1 MINKMKRTTIK
12 AKPAPYPYPFVP
24 DKFITSCLHLIY
36 ANTSYVSVRDVYG
49 RLTSFLH
56 FHADFLLAGNFYST
70 ILLFSADC
78 KMHEQLSRKNGEN
91 MPYHVKIDAFEGPL
105 DLLLHLVHRL
115 EIDIYDI
122 PVAEITE
129 QYLNYIHAMQE
140 LELDVA
146 SEYLVMAA
154 TLLQIKSK
162 MLLPKQDLEMDEE
175 PDAEPEEDPREEL
188 MRRLLEYRK
197 YKEAAS
203 ELRQLELER
212 NLMFTK
218 PPSDLSDFMADPSL
232 VQPDL
237 DVNLYDMLGAFQK
250 LMRRKRL
257 QKPLPAK
264 ITREELTLEDAIAA
278 VLNTLRQRGRTSFF
292 ELFPYHD
299 KEQIVV
305 TFLAILELMKRKAI
319 IVEQERNFADIFLM
333 ERK

>member
-1 MINKMKRTTIK
+1 
-12 AKPAPYPYPFVP
+12 
-24 DKFITSCLHLIY
+24 
-36 ANTSYVSVRDVYG
+36 
-49 RLTSFLH
+49 
-56 FHADFLLAGNFYST
+56 GNFYST

-175 PDAEPEEDPREEL
+175 PDAEPEEDPRE
-188 MRRLLEYRK
+188 
-197 YKEAAS
+197 
-203 ELRQLELER
+203 
-212 NLMFTK
+212 
-218 PPSDLSDFMADPSL
+218 
-232 VQPDL
+232 
-237 DVNLYDMLGAFQK
+237 
-250 LMRRKRL
+250 
-257 QKPLPAK
+257 
-264 ITREELTLEDAIAA
+264 
-278 VLNTLRQRGRTSFF
+278 
-292 ELFPYHD
+292 
-299 KEQIVV
+299 
-305 TFLAILELMKRKAI
+305 
-319 IVEQERNFADIFLM
+319 
-333 ERK
+333 